1 MRYFYD
7 TKKDN
12 ILNWNEFVEVFINDL
27 KSYLFDDDKDLR
39 FIDYT
44 MNEYIDDEV
53 DYGNIQEFE
62 NIFEDDLDYQID
74 LRQAR
79 LMLADVYAISKSDKF
94 VDLKITIKKILD
106 NKEYDRLKEAM
117 DNYTFTDNSDN
128 TWYCELIDRDLL
140 FYQ

>member
-12 ILNWNEFVEVFINDL
+12 ILNWNEFVEVFVNDL

-79 LMLADVYAISKSDKF
+79 LMLSDIYAVSKPDKF

-106 NKEYDRLKEAM
+106 NKEYNKLKEAI
-117 DNYTFTDNSDN
+117 DNYTFTDNFNN

>member
-12 ILNWNEFVEVFINDL
+12 ILTWNEFVEVFVNDL

-79 LMLADVYAISKSDKF
+79 LMLADVYAVSKSDKF